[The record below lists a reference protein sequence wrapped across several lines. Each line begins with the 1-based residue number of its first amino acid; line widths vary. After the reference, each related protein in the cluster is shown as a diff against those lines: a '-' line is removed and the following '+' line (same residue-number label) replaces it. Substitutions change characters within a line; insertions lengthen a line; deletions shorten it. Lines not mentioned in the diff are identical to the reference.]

1 MSTGQGGWPL
11 TIVMTPDR
19 LPFFSGTYFPKE
31 SRFGRP
37 GMVDLVPRIRE
48 LWETRRDEL
57 LSEAGSI
64 RDRLQEMAAAD
75 QGGRA
80 LDHATL
86 EEGFRAL
93 AGEYDRA
100 RGGFGQAPKFPT
112 PHRLLFLL
120 RYWRQTESA
129 RALEMVEHTLDSMR
143 AGGVYDQVGF
153 GFHRYSTDAEWLVP
167 HFEKML
173 YDQALLVMA
182 YVETW
187 RVTHAPRYEQ
197 NAREVLTYVLR
208 DMTAPEGGF
217 YSAEDADSEGEEG
230 KFYVWTLD
238 ELRDV
243 LGDED
248 ADLAALAWGATPEG
262 NFLEESTRELTGA
275 NILHVARPLS
285 VVAGE
290 LGVDEAE
297 VTESL
302 EAARRKLFEHRAG
315 RIRPLLDDKI
325 LTDWNG
331 LMIAALAKAGQAFG
345 EPAYVAAARRAAD
358 FLWTTMW
365 RDGEL
370 LHRYRE
376 GEASIT
382 GNVDDYAFLAWGEIE
397 LHQATQDPEHLAR
410 AVALTDAMLERFRDM
425 ENGGLFFSPAD
436 RDDLIVRQKEVYD
449 GAVPSGNSVAFLN
462 LLRLA
467 RLVGEPEYERQANEI
482 SRAFSRLVAT
492 HPSAFTLFLS
502 ALAMAIGDS
511 QELVIVGDPDA
522 PDTAALMTVANDG
535 YHPSRVT
542 IFRPAGEDP
551 GQIGELAPFLAD
563 FPSVGGSAT
572 AYLCRGLLCERPVTS
587 ADELRALMEV

>member
-1 MSTGQGGWPL
+1 
-11 TIVMTPDR
+11 
-19 LPFFSGTYFPKE
+19 
-31 SRFGRP
+31 
-37 GMVDLVPRIRE
+37 
-48 LWETRRDEL
+48 
-57 LSEAGSI
+57 
-64 RDRLQEMAAAD
+64 
-75 QGGRA
+75 
-80 LDHATL
+80 
-86 EEGFRAL
+86 
-93 AGEYDRA
+93 
-100 RGGFGQAPKFPT
+100 
-112 PHRLLFLL
+112 
-120 RYWRQTESA
+120 
-129 RALEMVEHTLDSMR
+129 
-143 AGGVYDQVGF
+143 
-153 GFHRYSTDAEWLVP
+153 
-167 HFEKML
+167 
-173 YDQALLVMA
+173 
-182 YVETW
+182 
-187 RVTHAPRYEQ
+187 
-197 NAREVLTYVLR
+197 
-208 DMTAPEGGF
+208 
-217 YSAEDADSEGEEG
+217 
-230 KFYVWTLD
+230 
-238 ELRDV
+238 
-243 LGDED
+243 
-248 ADLAALAWGATPEG
+248 
-262 NFLEESTRELTGA
+262 
-275 NILHVARPLS
+275 
-285 VVAGE
+285 
-290 LGVDEAE
+290 
-297 VTESL
+297 
-302 EAARRKLFEHRAG
+302 
-315 RIRPLLDDKI
+315 
-325 LTDWNG
+325 
-331 LMIAALAKAGQAFG
+331 
-345 EPAYVAAARRAAD
+345 
-358 FLWTTMW
+358 MW